1 MFYHLIY
8 PLHIY
13 FSFLNI
19 FRYITVRA
27 VFAAITAFLIV
38 ILFGNLFLNFLRKNN
53 IIQVIREEGPKKHLI
68 EKRNIPTMGGIL
80 LFIAFLVSCILW
92 CRFDNNYVY
101 IVIFAAFWFAL
112 VGFLDDYLKLKIGT
126 KGLSAKFKLVLQFF
140 GSIIIMIM
148 YVKFNENSFQYT
160 NYLNI
165 PFIKYPLEIPLWF
178 YLIITVL
185 IISGWSN
192 AVNLTDGLDGLAAG
206 LSLFVF
212 ATFAVMS
219 YLIGNFKTSQYLL
232 LLYISKSSEL
242 AVICSAFVGLLLGF
256 LWFNAYPAQVF
267 MGDVGSLMLGGVI
280 GTIAILVKQ
289 EILLFVV
296 GLVFV
301 IEIFSVI
308 LQVTS
313 YKITKK
319 RIFKMAPL
327 HHHFQL
333 NGVSEPKIIIRFWII
348 AIIILL
354 LTLSTLKLR

>member
-27 VFAAITAFLIV
+27 VLAAFTAFLIV
-38 ILFGNLFLNFLRKNN
+38 LLFGNLFLKFLRKNKV
-53 IIQVIREEGPKKHLI
+53 IQVIREEGPKKHLI

-80 LFIAFLVSCILW
+80 LFIAFLISCILW

-101 IVIFAAFWFAL
+101 IVIFTTFWFAL
-112 VGFLDDYLKLKIGT
+112 VGFLDDYLKLKRGT
-126 KGLSAKFKLVLQFF
+126 KGLSAKLKLALQLL

-148 YVKFNENSFQYT
+148 YIKFNENTFQYT
-160 NYLNI
+160 NHINI
-165 PFIKYPLEIPLWF
+165 PFIKYPFELPLWL
-178 YLIITVL
+178 YIVLAVLLIA
-185 IISGWSN
+185 GWSN

-212 ATFAVMS
+212 ATFAVMA

-242 AVICSAFVGLLLGF
+242 TVICAAFVGLLLGF
-256 LWFNAYPAQVF
+256 LWYNAYPAQIF

-280 GTIAILVKQ
+280 GTIAILIKQ
-289 EILLFVV
+289 EILLFIV
-296 GLVFV
+296 GILFIV
-301 IEIFSVI
+301 EIFSVI

-333 NGVSEPKIIIRFWII
+333 KGISEPKIIIRFWII